1 MHDIDRVQPAAEEFE
16 AEAGEFRE
24 PGELELGGPEPPMHE
39 AQELEFAS
47 RLLELSNEQELERF
61 LGDVFHAAGSAIG
74 RFARSDTGRAL
85 GGILTDAVGRVLPL
99 KGGAGGGVPGLAAG
113 HGAGGDLAQQAA
125 ALLGLELEGLSPPEQ
140 EFETARQVVRLTGNA
155 YRHAAWAPQNV
166 PPRAAARMAAT
177 RAAQRYAP
185 GLLRWAGR
193 TGSRYG
199 GNSWP
204 GTRYSS
210 SYGYRPAASHAYR
223 PAASY
228 AYRPAA
234 SYAYRPAASYAYRP
248 AAGGYLQADGYQ
260 RRDPWRSRRT
270 YRRPQYAWSYGPL
283 PYDTGD
289 DAGGYGPDSYALA
302 AVPEPPVAAAPVADT
317 PAAPADSVPVPIP
330 PPATAVSPA
339 DPAPESG
346 SSGELGPFGPPGE
359 RPGPRRAGSRV
370 GRWERHGSVLIVYG
384 I

>member
-99 KGGAGGGVPGLAAG
+99 RGGAGGGVPGLAAG

-125 ALLGLELEGLSPPEQ
+125 SLLGLELEGLSPPEQ
-140 EFETARQVVRLTGNA
+140 EFETARQVVRLAGNA

-166 PPRAAARMAAT
+166 PPRAAARMAAA

-193 TGSRYG
+193 TGSRYN

-204 GTRYSS
+204 GTRYGS
-210 SYGYRPAASHAYR
+210 
-223 PAASY
+223 
-228 AYRPAA
+228 

-270 YRRPQYAWSYGPL
+270 YRRPQYGWSYGPL
-283 PYDTGD
+283 PHDTGD
-289 DAGGYGPDSYALA
+289 DAGGYGSDGYALA
-302 AVPEPPVAAAPVADT
+302 AVPEPPVAAAP
-317 PAAPADSVPVPIP
+317 AAPADPVPVPIP
-330 PPATAVSPA
+330 PPAAAVSPGA
-339 DPAPESG
+339 PATDSG

-359 RPGPRRAGSRV
+359 SPGPRRSGSRG

>member
-1 MHDIDRVQPAAEEFE
+1 MHDIDRVQPAADEFE

-24 PGELELGGPEPPMHE
+24 PGEFELGGPEPPMHE
-39 AQELEFAS
+39 AAELEFAS

-61 LGDVFHAAGSAIG
+61 LGDVFHVAGSAIG

-85 GGILTDAVGRVLPL
+85 GTILTDAVGRSLPL
-99 KGGAGGGVPGLAAG
+99 RDGAGGGVSGLAAG

-125 ALLGLELEGLSPPEQ
+125 SLLGLELEGLSPPEQ
-140 EFETARQVVRLTGNA
+140 EFEMARQVVRLADSA
-155 YRHAAWAPQNV
+155 YRHAAWAPHHV
-166 PPRAAARMAAT
+166 PSRAVARMAAA

-193 TGSRYG
+193 TGARYPRSSSPGARYG
-199 GNSWP
+199 
-204 GTRYSS
+204 Y
-210 SYGYRPAASHAYR
+210 
-223 PAASY
+223 SY

-234 SYAYRPAASYAYRP
+234 
-248 AAGGYLQADGYQ
+248 DGYPQ
-260 RRDPWRSRRT
+260 ATRYWRREPRRSRRT
-270 YRRPQYAWSYGPL
+270 YLWPQDASSSGVP

-289 DAGGYGPDSYALA
+289 DTGGYVPDGYSPA
-302 AVPEPPVAAAPVADT
+302 AVAEPPVPTAPAASMDFVPVPAPPAAAAVG
-317 PAAPADSVPVPIP
+317 PAAPAPD
-330 PPATAVSPA
+330 
-339 DPAPESG
+339 SG

-359 RPGPRRAGSRV
+359 SPGPRRPGSRG